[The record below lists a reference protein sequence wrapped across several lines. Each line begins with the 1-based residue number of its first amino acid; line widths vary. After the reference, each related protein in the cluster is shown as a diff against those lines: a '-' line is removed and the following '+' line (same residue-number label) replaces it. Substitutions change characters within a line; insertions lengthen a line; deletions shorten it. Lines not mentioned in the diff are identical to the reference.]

1 MKKCLVLICAMAVLG
16 GCSSTGNIKVIS
28 PSTPEDEV
36 KEKVHKAPVTKL
48 QVVSEADVKDRQQA
62 PPPSA
67 QAPAE
72 APSKASVTAVPDHA
86 AAASAPSIRSQ
97 HALEALINILE
108 KKGLIQNEELL
119 EEIRKLDEKDRTK

>member
-36 KEKVHKAPVTKL
+36 REKVHKAPVTKL
-48 QVVSEADVKDRQQA
+48 QVVSEADVKDQQQT
-62 PPPSA
+62 PPAKS
-67 QAPAE
+67 PAE
-72 APSKASVTAVPDHA
+72 APSKTSVTAVPDHA
-86 AAASAPSIRSQ
+86 AGSASAPSIRSQ
-97 HALEALINILE
+97 HALEALINVLE
-108 KKGLIQNEELL
+108 KKGLIQKEELF